1 MLKRE
6 LKNIEKVS
14 RENFTVFEGRMYV
27 QRQQLLNNLN
37 WERNLW
43 QYGMHWRGG
52 GGTGGSKYIIGT
64 QLK

>member
-1 MLKRE
+1 
-6 LKNIEKVS
+6 
-14 RENFTVFEGRMYV
+14 MYV

-43 QYGMHWRGG
+43 QYGMHTREGV

-64 QLK
+64 QLKCFFLNCQGRELGVKNLILMN

>member
-1 MLKRE
+1 
-6 LKNIEKVS
+6 
-14 RENFTVFEGRMYV
+14 MYV

-52 GGTGGSKYIIGT
+52 GGELEAQNIS
-64 QLK
+64 LEHN